1 MSTQIRPHLSLVIP
15 AFNEAHRLPQTLQ
28 EIRRHSS
35 NWVFSY
41 EVLVVVE
48 PSVDGTLDLARKEE
62 VDWAE
67 LQVIANPTHY
77 GKGFAVK
84 TGMLAAAGELVFFTD
99 ADLSTSLVDLD
110 RALQLFGTTPSADI
124 LVGSRQHPQ
133 SQILQHQ
140 SWMRELMGKT
150 FNRLV
155 RFLSGIKLLD
165 TQCGFKGF
173 RREACR
179 QIFSRLKTNGFSF
192 DVEALLLAQA
202 MDFRFVEMPVHWCNS
217 PESKVRVV
225 QDSLRMLQE
234 VSQVRRLVR
243 ATMRAQ
249 PYQPALVS
257 PVDGS

>member
-1 MSTQIRPHLSLVIP
+1 MSTHIRPHLSLVIP
-15 AFNEAHRLPQTLQ
+15 AFNEAHRLPQTLK

-35 NWVFSY
+35 NWPFSY

-62 VDWAE
+62 VDWPE
-67 LQVIANPTHY
+67 LQVIANQTHY

-84 TGMLAAAGELVFFTD
+84 TGMLAASGEVVFFTD

-110 RALQLFGTTPSADI
+110 RALQLFGSAPSADI

-155 RFLSGIKLLD
+155 RLLSGIKLLD

-202 MDFRFVEMPVHWCNS
+202 MAFRVVEMPVHWSNS

-234 VSQVRRLVR
+234 VSQVRKLVR
-243 ATMRAQ
+243 ATMRSQ
-249 PYQPALVS
+249 PYQAALA